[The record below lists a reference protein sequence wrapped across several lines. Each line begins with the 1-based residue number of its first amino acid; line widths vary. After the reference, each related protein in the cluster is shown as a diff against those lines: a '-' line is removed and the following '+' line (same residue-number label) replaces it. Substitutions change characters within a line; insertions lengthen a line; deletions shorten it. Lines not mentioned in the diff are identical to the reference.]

1 MKKLGVVALI
11 LVGASTIVLLVMLV
25 FKAVQNQKKIE
36 QFQLTQ
42 TAGVATQSAALTLT
56 AVPTETP
63 LPTFTFTPEPTET
76 PTPEPTATSAPT
88 ATEQLSLV
96 EGCDIAAFITDVTVP
111 DGKEFDPGT
120 KFVKTW
126 RLLNDGS
133 CTWNRNYKIYFVSG
147 DRMSG
152 EKSQQLT
159 SIDVPPGASIDVS
172 VELQAPDD
180 PGTYQGYWGLKNTNG
195 LAFGVGP
202 AGKSFYV
209 QIKVVGP

>member
-63 LPTFTFTPEPTET
+63 LPTFTFTPEPTV
-76 PTPEPTATSAPT
+76 TATLEPINIVIPT
-88 ATEQLSLV
+88 ETKPAVLV
-96 EGCDIAAFITDVTVP
+96 EGCDVAAFITDVTVP
-111 DGKEFDPGT
+111 DGQEFDHDT

-126 RLLNDGS
+126 QILNDGS
-133 CTWNRNYKIYFVSG
+133 CTWNSFYKIYFVSG
-147 DRMSG
+147 DKMSG
-152 EKSQQLT
+152 PNNQQLT
-159 SIDVPPGASIDVS
+159 AIDVPPGASIDVS
-172 VELQAPDD
+172 IEMRAPKE
-180 PGTYQGYWGLKNTNG
+180 PGTYRGYWGLKNTNG
-195 LAFGVGP
+195 LEFGVGP
-202 AGKSFYV
+202 AGVPFYV
-209 QIKVVGP
+209 EIKVVGP